1 MSIPTFVYRPLE
13 EQQIRILEIFPGS
26 ENYPISRSLRPSDF
40 GSGAK
45 YEAVSYS
52 WGTGSSARNLTIL
65 IDGCSIQVTAN
76 LKAALKVFRREI
88 LSSLGEDNGDLN
100 EISKQLQK
108 VATDD
113 PSLKRLLWMDALC
126 INQQDNDKRNH
137 QIQLMRTVY
146 SQSIKLVVWLGEKS
160 DDSDLAID
168 TAAEII
174 STIRKSENG
183 LKPWLEQ
190 QPTSSLITKSCA
202 LAKLF
207 FRPWCS
213 CAWILQEYVVTSK
226 TEAIFY
232 CERKKITGT
241 GMKELFNAVDDIL
254 DNLYEQEQA
263 ALDCLPAYGD
273 PHSWLK

>member
-1 MSIPTFVYRPLE
+1 MSITTYVYQPLE

-26 ENYPISRSLRPSDF
+26 ENDPIFCSLRPSDF
-40 GSGAK
+40 GSGAR

-52 WGTGSSARNLTIL
+52 WGTGYSDRAIL

-76 LKAALKVFRREI
+76 LEAALKAFRREI
-88 LSSLGEDNGDLN
+88 PSSPNEDNDDVNG
-100 EISKQLQK
+100 ITKQLEK

-113 PSLKRLLWMDALC
+113 STSRKRLLWIDALC
-126 INQQDNDKRNH
+126 INQQDNDERNH

-146 SQSIKLVVWLGEKS
+146 SQSIKLVVWLGEES

-174 STIRKSENG
+174 STIRQSENG
-183 LKPWLEQ
+183 LKPWIEQ
-190 QPTSSLITKSCA
+190 QSTSSLITKSCA

-207 FRPWCS
+207 FRPWFS
-213 CAWILQEYVVTSK
+213 RAWILQEYVVTSK
-226 TEAIFY
+226 TEAMFY
-232 CERKKITGT
+232 CGRKKITGT

-263 ALDCLPAYGD
+263 ALECLPAYGD
-273 PHSWLK
+273 SHSWFK